1 MSIALARDYIDYVT
15 RIISDSARLLILG
28 GVEKGRGG
36 MFSLTSKMDGDT
48 RLCNAIG
55 AMSGIS
61 SGTEGEAG
69 CCIVLLSAARC
80 ICACGKYDAR
90 GVEVGEEVP
99 SIGVFMSSVPVK
111 RG

>member
-1 MSIALARDYIDYVT
+1 MVDHITHL
-15 RIISDSARLLILG
+15 ISDSARLLILG

-36 MFSLTSKMDGDT
+36 MFSLASKMDGDPHL
-48 RLCNAIG
+48 RSAIG

-69 CCIVLLSAARC
+69 CSFVFLSAARC

-99 SIGVFMSSVPVK
+99 SIGVFMSSVPLN
-111 RG
+111 GG